1 MSQPVGTVTWINGP
15 VVRARGSRQISM
27 LELVEVGEDHLVGE
41 VIGLEGDT
49 ITIQVYEETSGMRP
63 GAPVYG
69 TGMPLS
75 VELGPGLL
83 RSIFDGV
90 QRPLPV
96 MEQHSGAFIGRG
108 MNLPPLD
115 HQNRWHFTPRL
126 QAGGTVS
133 GGAILGTVPETEAV
147 EHRVMVPPDL
157 AGELVWIAP
166 EGDYAI
172 EEPIVRLGTEHGERQ
187 VTMVQWWPVR
197 RPRPYR
203 SRREHTEP
211 LITGQRVLDTF
222 FPLAKGGAAAIPGGF
237 GAGKTMT
244 QHSIAKWS
252 DAQVVIYI
260 GCGERGNEMTEVLQ
274 EFPELIDP
282 RSNRPLME
290 RTVLIA
296 NTSNMPVAAREAS
309 IYTGITIAEYYR
321 DMGHTVALM
330 ADSTSRW
337 AEALR
342 EASSRLEEMPAE
354 EGFPAYL
361 SARLAEFYERAGLVD
376 TLSGEQ
382 GSVTVVGAVS
392 PPGGDFS
399 EPVTQHTTRFTRCF
413 WALDPELAHAR
424 HYPAISWLDS
434 YSQYIEDIAGWWE
447 QHNESWQ
454 SDREEM
460 MNLLVEED
468 KLQQIVRL
476 VGSDVL
482 PDAQR
487 LALLTADLLKTG
499 FLQQSAIDPV
509 DTFCAPLK
517 QVQLLRAFVMFYRRA
532 RDIVAA
538 GAPITR
544 IRELPVIQQLQR
556 AKSSIANDDRDALF
570 ALINTLDHQFGELE
584 REYVGQPRPG
594 PSSSQIHD

>member
-1 MSQPVGTVTWINGP
+1 MSQTVGTVTWINGP

-222 FPLAKGGAAAIPGGF
+222 FPSP
-237 GAGKTMT
+237 
-244 QHSIAKWS
+244 
-252 DAQVVIYI
+252 
-260 GCGERGNEMTEVLQ
+260 
-274 EFPELIDP
+274 
-282 RSNRPLME
+282 
-290 RTVLIA
+290 
-296 NTSNMPVAAREAS
+296 
-309 IYTGITIAEYYR
+309 
-321 DMGHTVALM
+321 
-330 ADSTSRW
+330 ADS
-337 AEALR
+337 
-342 EASSRLEEMPAE
+342 
-354 EGFPAYL
+354 G
-361 SARLAEFYERAGLVD
+361 
-376 TLSGEQ
+376 
-382 GSVTVVGAVS
+382 
-392 PPGGDFS
+392 
-399 EPVTQHTTRFTRCF
+399 
-413 WALDPELAHAR
+413 
-424 HYPAISWLDS
+424 
-434 YSQYIEDIAGWWE
+434 
-447 QHNESWQ
+447 
-454 SDREEM
+454 
-460 MNLLVEED
+460 
-468 KLQQIVRL
+468 
-476 VGSDVL
+476 
-482 PDAQR
+482 
-487 LALLTADLLKTG
+487 
-499 FLQQSAIDPV
+499 
-509 DTFCAPLK
+509 
-517 QVQLLRAFVMFYRRA
+517 
-532 RDIVAA
+532 
-538 GAPITR
+538 
-544 IRELPVIQQLQR
+544 R
-556 AKSSIANDDRDALF
+556 AKR
-570 ALINTLDHQFGELE
+570 
-584 REYVGQPRPG
+584 
-594 PSSSQIHD
+594 